1 MSARK
6 KPKHRPVTLVR
17 STYQPSKAE
26 QDEPIEFP
34 EVAVEGQRPTTLP
47 NRFFRPLM
55 SLGGSA
61 QNKALGHYRI

>member
-34 EVAVEGQRPTTLP
+34 EGTTPDDLAESVLQTVDVTWRERPE
-47 NRFFRPLM
+47 
-55 SLGGSA
+55 
-61 QNKALGHYRI
+61 